1 VTVRF
6 RDRRVTYRIVQCDE
20 CLIYYLDMRPRPRKS
35 SRLPS
40 PTRSWLRSD
49 LLFLRLSLGS
59 GMPVAEVAAFL
70 TRDEEEVQEKAEEL
84 RRSA

>member
-1 VTVRF
+1 
-6 RDRRVTYRIVQCDE
+6 
-20 CLIYYLDMRPRPRKS
+20 
-35 SRLPS
+35 
-40 PTRSWLRSD
+40 
-49 LLFLRLSLGS
+49 LRLSLGS